1 MSLTVADDLI
11 SSNLSLEIVFR
22 ECTEEGGFIAECLDI
37 PGCLSQGETIEE
49 AEVNIRDAIQA
60 CLSVMFEDC
69 LKIAAQRNEPPN
81 FVGISR
87 QQSLSVVPPHLLTS
101 AEV

>member
-1 MSLTVADDLI
+1 MSNAVVDD
-11 SSNLSLEIVFR
+11 SVSGNLSLEIVFR
-22 ECTEEGGFIAECLDI
+22 ECAEEGGFVAECLDI

-49 AEVNIRDAIQA
+49 AETNIRDAIQA

-69 LKIAAQRNEPPN
+69 LKIAGQRHEPPN

-101 AEV
+101 AEA